1 MCDGVVVVRGKCLA
15 SPFEGEGASP
25 FEGERRKRGEEWG
38 DKSVVPSPFQYLLA
52 PSGFQCLPLPRT
64 QSPFQYTVAPS
75 VPSFHYLLTPSGPS
89 LQYLAPSGTKWLSG
103 DHVAGMNALQAQMVQ
118 A

>member
-1 MCDGVVVVRGKCLA
+1 MKTMGQQSLWCATLGVVVVGGKCLA

-38 DKSVVPSPFQYLLA
+38 DKSVVPSPFQY
-52 PSGFQCLPLPRT
+52 P
-64 QSPFQYTVAPS
+64 VAPS

-89 LQYLAPSGTKWLSG
+89 SQYLLAPSVHPSNTQWHPGV
-103 DHVAGMNALQAQMVQ
+103 HVAGMNALQAQMIQ